1 MRDGALPRPL
11 EACARGAETP
21 RTELGSS
28 GVRRHA
34 AGVCQGG
41 AAAPGGGAGLGSRAS
56 EHLELCVDDA
66 AWLMSAEGGAD
77 LVIGRLSETGACNA
91 SFRIS

>member
-1 MRDGALPRPL
+1 MPEGRGKGRARGVCAGWSVAEAL
-11 EACARGAETP
+11 EACGRGAETP

-56 EHLELCVDDA
+56 ERLELCVDDA
-66 AWLMSAEGGAD
+66 VAD
-77 LVIGRLSETGACNA
+77 RVPMQVPIW
-91 SFRIS
+91 